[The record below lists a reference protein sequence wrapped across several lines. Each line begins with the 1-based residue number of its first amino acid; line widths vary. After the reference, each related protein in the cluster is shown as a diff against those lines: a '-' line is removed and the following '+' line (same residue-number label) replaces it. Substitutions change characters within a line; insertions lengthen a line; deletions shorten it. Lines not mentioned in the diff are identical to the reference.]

1 MSTALHRVGLAGTGY
16 MGWKHSEV
24 LSRNPETALTRI
36 CSTERS
42 AAVAHEL
49 AGRYGDADTTTEF
62 DALLADDVDVV
73 YICSPDGTHA
83 EYASRALRA
92 GKHVFSEK
100 PLGRTAGELASVRTA
115 LEESG
120 AILQVGMNCRYRAR
134 YRALKDAA
142 AGLGELRYLRGIY
155 VQNVVDTVRSN
166 EKPWWVT
173 DSAGPLTFLH
183 GGGLHAL
190 DLMRWI
196 GGDVASVLARAAALE
211 LDDEWGLDTFSA
223 SLGFQSGAVGELLVS
238 AAAPRPNDF
247 SLEAWLTEGSIVD
260 TTVHRSASR
269 GEPLPVEQGRPDLE
283 LQLED
288 LLEAI
293 RQGAEPS
300 SSYADAD
307 ANFRVID
314 AIGRS
319 IEMGDAAQVGS
330 EPVES
335 NL

>member
-1 MSTALHRVGLAGTGY
+1 VSTAQLSVGLAGTGY
-16 MGWKHSEV
+16 MATKHSEV
-24 LSRNPETALTRI
+24 LSRNQETALTRI

-42 AAVAHEL
+42 AGVAHEL
-49 AGRYGDADTTTEF
+49 AGRYGWASTTTDFEV
-62 DALLADDVDVV
+62 LLADDVDLV
-73 YICSPDGTHA
+73 YLCSPDGTHA
-83 EYASRALRA
+83 EYASKALRA

-100 PLGRTAGELASVRTA
+100 PLGRTADELASVQTA

-120 AILQVGMNCRYRAR
+120 ATLQVGMNCRHRAR
-134 YRALKDAA
+134 YRALRDAA
-142 AGLGELRYLRGIY
+142 VGLGELHYLRGIY

-166 EKPWWVT
+166 AKPWWVT

-196 GGDVASVLARAAALE
+196 GGDIVSVQARAAALE
-211 LDDEWGLDTFSA
+211 LEEEWGLDTFSI
-223 SLGFQSGAVGELLVS
+223 SLRFQSDAVGELLVS

-247 SLEAWLTEGSIVD
+247 SLEAWCAEGSVLD
-260 TTVHRSASR
+260 TTAYRGTDE
-269 GEPLPVEQGRPDLE
+269 GEPLPVEQTRPDLE

-288 LLEAI
+288 LVEAI
-293 RQGAEPS
+293 RGGGEPA

-319 IEMGDAAQVGS
+319 IESGDVAQVTSNVG
-330 EPVES
+330 S